1 VKAEEVE
8 IRARLKELGSSER
21 AIREKSYLKSNLTH
35 LGVPV
40 PEIRKV
46 AKSFYESHPD
56 QSRRDVLA
64 LVEGLWSEPVHEL
77 RVVGIERLVLYSDL
91 LGQEDI
97 DFVEELIR
105 RSETWALVDPLAT
118 KVTANLVG
126 RFPLL
131 AGRLDVWARD
141 EYMWIRRSALL
152 ALLLPLRAGVG
163 DFDRFGRYADQMLG
177 ESNFFIRKAIGWVL
191 REVTKKRPDLVY
203 DWLVPR
209 THRAS
214 GVTIMQAVKYLSEPQ
229 RRQLIDAYKR
239 KLPADSRPT

>member
-46 AKSFYESHPD
+46 AKSFYKSHPNLN
-56 QSRRDVLA
+56 RRDVLA
-64 LVEGLWSEPVHEL
+64 HVKALWSEPVYEL
-77 RVVGIERLVLYSDL
+77 RVVGIELLVVYSDL
-91 LGQEDI
+91 LREEDI

-105 RSETWALVDPLAT
+105 MSSTWALVDPLAT
-118 KVTANLVG
+118 TVTSNLIG
-126 RFPLL
+126 RFPRL
-131 AGRLDVWARD
+131 ADKLDVWARD
-141 EYMWIRRSALL
+141 DYMWLRRSALL
-152 ALLLPLRAGVG
+152 ALLLPLRAGG
-163 DFDRFGRYADQMLG
+163 SDFDRFGRYADDMIE
-177 ESNFFIRKAIGWVL
+177 ESEFFIRKAIGWVL
-191 REVTKKRPDLVY
+191 REVSKKRPDLVY
-203 DWLVPR
+203 EWLVPR

-214 GVTIMQAVKYLSEPQ
+214 GVTMREAVKYLSEAQ
-229 RRQLIDAYKR
+229 RRRLMDAYER